1 MSPAA
6 HALDRRLHALRAA
19 HEGVTASLL
28 ELESEETYQVLTAHD
43 GLSGTTAAKARPAL
57 ARLAELRPGLDL
69 LGELL
74 QWAGGLRN
82 STAMDDHRA
91 TELVSLLN
99 SPSLVVPAPAAPAV
113 PGLPGPAGAL
123 GALGAAGTTATG
135 PVPGQSGGSGPGA
148 THTVSPQDLLDSLE
162 QAVVPLRA
170 VVTEVDSAWR
180 ELPLRLERVAA
191 EAERLALELPAFR
204 SVAIARATLADLPT
218 RVVHDPLGA
227 ADDLGRVQ
235 SSLAAATGARTEV
248 ARLGRI
254 LQAATTTLTEIE
266 SLIDEGGAAL
276 GRSVAE
282 IHEPWGLLDPI
293 DPDVLAGE
301 RGLRPWL
308 GRLERLVAAG
318 DVGPAEKG
326 LASWQALADQTL
338 GTARQVAA
346 ANGRPVARRHELQ
359 RLLGAAVVKA
369 RASGRADD
377 PRVVQLADQ
386 AHRALLVPCDI
397 DQAEIRV
404 DAYIDALRR
413 KPTVGP
419 ERREMSA

>member
-19 HEGVTASLL
+19 HDGITASLL
-28 ELESEETYQVLTAHD
+28 ELESEETYQVLAAHD

-57 ARLAELRPGLDL
+57 ARMAELRPGVDL
-69 LGELL
+69 LEELL

-82 STAMDDHRA
+82 STSMDDHRA

-99 SPSLVVPAPAAPAV
+99 SPSLVVPAAAAPGTPAAPA
-113 PGLPGPAGAL
+113 
-123 GALGAAGTTATG
+123 T
-135 PVPGQSGGSGPGA
+135 PGA
-148 THTVSPQDLLDSLE
+148 TRTVAPQDLLDSLE
-162 QAVVPLRA
+162 QALAPLQA
-170 VVTEVDSAWR
+170 VVTEVDNAWR

-204 SVAIARATLADLPT
+204 SVATARATLADLPT

-227 ADDLGRVQ
+227 ADDLARVQ
-235 SSLAAATGARTEV
+235 AALTAATLARTEV
-248 ARLGRI
+248 ARLGRMV
-254 LQAATTTLTEIE
+254 QAAAATLAEIE

-293 DPDVLAGE
+293 DPAVLAGE

-326 LASWQALADQTL
+326 LASWRALADQTL
-338 GTARQVAA
+338 DTARQVAV

-386 AHRALLVPCDI
+386 AHRSLLVPCDI

-413 KPTVGP
+413 KPTVAS

>member
-43 GLSGTTAAKARPAL
+43 GLSGTTAAQARPAL
-57 ARLAELRPGLDL
+57 ARVAELRPGLDL

-135 PVPGQSGGSGPGA
+135 PGPGQSGGSGPGA
-148 THTVSPQDLLDSLE
+148 THTVAPQDLLDSLE

-276 GRSVAE
+276 GRCVAE

-293 DPDVLAGE
+293 DPGVLAGE